1 MEGPFQDA
9 VNIVDSKTVTDSS
22 LINTKVADL
31 EQRLKHTSLKLY
43 DLATVGTLVTSIL
56 QIESVLSVVME
67 LAIRMVEGEVGVI
80 QLQEEGELISKITW
94 GVDDT
99 LVKSIIHENGL
110 DVSTYVY
117 QNRKPVCISRYD
129 HNLEHGPNIN
139 SVLAVPI
146 ASRSHCHGTI
156 VIVNKTSGEEFTDED
171 QADLEMLMNF
181 AAVAIDNSIL
191 LNESLQKQKMEQELA
206 IARQI
211 QSTIL
216 PDPGI
221 SIEGVEIG
229 TLYIPAREVGGDFY
243 DIIKLDDNQ
252 FVMVIGDVT
261 NKGVPAALVMTATS
275 AIIRSQLQFAPQIT
289 PSQLMEHLNNV
300 LCESVIKDN
309 DMFATLFIARFDLS
323 ARKIAYCNAG
333 HLPPLYWNTPDNA
346 VQELKTGGTFV
357 GQFAGIQYQQDVL
370 DINRGDKLFCFTD
383 GLTEAE
389 DRNGEIFG
397 TKRTHQVFVAEKD
410 LPGRMFCDRVK
421 EWIDRYSEGGSE
433 ESVDDFTIMKI
444 TIAPERP

>member
-1 MEGPFQDA
+1 MTE
-9 VNIVDSKTVTDSS
+9 SS
-22 LINTKVADL
+22 LTNTKVVDL
-31 EQRLKHTSLKLY
+31 EQRLKHTSLKLH

-67 LAIRMVEGEVGVI
+67 LAVRMVEGEVGVI
-80 QLQEEGELISKITW
+80 QLQEEGELISKIAW

-99 LVKSIIHENGL
+99 LVKSIIHEDGL
-110 DVSTYVY
+110 DISTYVFE
-117 QNRKPVCISRYD
+117 NRKPVCIGHYE
-129 HNLEHGPNIN
+129 HHIEHGPNIN

-146 ASRSHCHGTI
+146 ASRAHCHGTI
-156 VIVNKTSGEEFTDED
+156 VIINKTSDGEFSDED
-171 QADLEMLMNF
+171 RADLEMLMNF

-191 LNESLQKQKMEQELA
+191 LNESLQKQKIEQELA
-206 IARQI
+206 IAKQI

-216 PDPGI
+216 PNAGIRIPGA
-221 SIEGVEIG
+221 EIG

-243 DIIKLDDNQ
+243 DIIKLDNNH

-275 AIIRSQLQFAPQIT
+275 AIIRSQLQFAPDIM
-289 PSQLMEHLNNV
+289 PSELMEHLNKV

-323 ARKIAYCNAG
+323 AHRMAYCNAG
-333 HLPPLYWNTPDNA
+333 HLPPLYWSTPANII
-346 VQELKTGGTFV
+346 QELKIGGTFV
-357 GQFAGIQYQQDVL
+357 GQFADIPFQQGDL
-370 DINRGDKLFCFTD
+370 DIRVGDKLFCFTD

-389 DRNGEIFG
+389 NRKGEMFG
-397 TKRTHQVFVAEKD
+397 TQRAYQVFTAEKD
-410 LPGRMFCDRVK
+410 LPGRLFCDRVK
-421 EWIDRYSEGGSE
+421 EWIDRFSEGGRE
-433 ESVDDFTIMKI
+433 DSVDDLTIMKI